1 MSQKINPISFRLGL
15 SQVWNNT
22 FQLYGKN
29 LPSYISFLYLKLTLY
44 NYLRRYLDS
53 KQVFLGSLYWFILK
67 DKVVLLII
75 YESCLNSNL
84 LKLEKLNLL
93 LHFLTNWNLKLYLL
107 KQTSWVNTPSL
118 IISYI
123 LYNRKKNFSL
133 KKILKRVTFI
143 LNSHLNS
150 KKIVYNIKGPIFL
163 RLKGFK
169 IKISGRFDN
178 TRNQMSKTLSNS
190 GGNLPLSKLNSY
202 IEYHNSKI
210 YTNSGLNNLQVW
222 LFYTI

>member
-29 LPSYISFLYLKLTLY
+29 LSSYTSFLYLKLILY

-53 KQVFLGSLYWFILK
+53 KQIFLGSLYLFILK
-67 DKVVLLII
+67 DKIILLVI
-75 YESCLNSNL
+75 YENCFNSNL
-84 LKLEKLNLL
+84 LKFEKLNLFL
-93 LHFLTNWNLKLYLL
+93 YFLTNWNLKLYLL
-107 KQTSWVNTPSL
+107 KQTSWVNTPAL
-118 IISYI
+118 ITSYI
-123 LYNRKKNFSL
+123 MYNRKKSSSL
-133 KKILKRVTFI
+133 KKILKRVTFV
-143 LNSHLNS
+143 LNSCLNS
-150 KKIVYNIKGPIFL
+150 KKIVYNNKGPILL
-163 RLKGFK
+163 RLRGFK

-178 TRNQMSKTLSNS
+178 TRNQMSKMLSNG

-210 YTNSGLNNLQVW
+210 YTNSGLNNLQAW

>member
-1 MSQKINPISFRLGL
+1 
-15 SQVWNNT
+15 
-22 FQLYGKN
+22 
-29 LPSYISFLYLKLTLY
+29 
-44 NYLRRYLDS
+44 
-53 KQVFLGSLYWFILK
+53 
-67 DKVVLLII
+67 
-75 YESCLNSNL
+75 
-84 LKLEKLNLL
+84 
-93 LHFLTNWNLKLYLL
+93 LKLYLL

-143 LNSHLNS
+143 LNSRLNS
-150 KKIVYNIKGPIFL
+150 KKIVYNTKGPIFL
-163 RLKGFK
+163 KLKGFK

>member
-29 LPSYISFLYLKLTLY
+29 LPPYISFLYLKLTLY
-44 NYLRRYLDS
+44 NYLRRYLNS

-67 DKVVLLII
+67 DKIVLLII
-75 YESCLNSNL
+75 YESCFNSNL
-84 LKLEKLNLL
+84 LKLEKLNLF

-107 KQTSWVNTPSL
+107 KQTSWVNTPAL

-143 LNSHLNS
+143 LNSRLNS
-150 KKIVYNIKGPIFL
+150 KKIVYNTKGPIFL

>member
-29 LPSYISFLYLKLTLY
+29 LSSYTSFLYLKLVLY

-53 KQVFLGSLYWFILK
+53 KQVFFGPLHWLVLK
-67 DKVVLLII
+67 DKIILLVI
-75 YESCLNSNL
+75 YRSCFNSNL
-84 LKLEKLNLL
+84 LKLEKLTLFL
-93 LHFLTNWNLKLYLL
+93 RFLTNWNLKLYLL
-107 KQTSWVNTPSL
+107 KQMSWVNTPAL
-118 IISYI
+118 ITAYI
-123 LYNRKKNFSL
+123 LYNRKKKISL
-133 KKILKRVTFI
+133 KIILKRVTFV
-143 LNSHLNS
+143 LSSCLNS
-150 KKIVYNIKGPIFL
+150 KKIVYNSKGPISL

-190 GGNLPLSKLNSY
+190 EGSLPLSKLNSY
-202 IEYHNSKI
+202 MEYHNSEI

>member
-29 LPSYISFLYLKLTLY
+29 LSSYTSFLYLKLILY

-53 KQVFLGSLYWFILK
+53 KQIFLGSLYLFILK
-67 DKVVLLII
+67 DKIILLVI
-75 YESCLNSNL
+75 YENCFNSNL
-84 LKLEKLNLL
+84 LKFEKLNLFL
-93 LHFLTNWNLKLYLL
+93 YFLTNWNLKLYLL
-107 KQTSWVNTPSL
+107 KQTSWVNTPAL
-118 IISYI
+118 ITSYI
-123 LYNRKKNFSL
+123 MYNRKKSSSL
-133 KKILKRVTFI
+133 KKILKRVTFV
-143 LNSHLNS
+143 LNSCLNS
-150 KKIVYNIKGPIFL
+150 KKIVYNNKGPILL
-163 RLKGFK
+163 RLRGFK

-178 TRNQMSKTLSNS
+178 TRNQMSKMLSNG

-210 YTNSGLNNLQVW
+210 YTNYNLNNLQFW
-222 LFYTI
+222 IFYNI